1 MIFST
6 NCSDTCPIDKCG
18 LKFKSRMA
26 LIKHYTS
33 DHKEDEKK
41 DIIMKEIPTVIS
53 SQKPVDKSKG
63 RLISECL
70 FDILNFPNKQ
80 RKDLTNF

>member
-1 MIFST
+1 MIFPT

-26 LIKHYTS
+26 LMKHYTS

-41 DIIMKEIPTVIS
+41 DIIMEEIPTVIS
-53 SQKPVDKSKG
+53 SQKPVDESKG
-63 RLISECL
+63 QLISECL
-70 FDILNFPNKQ
+70 FDVLKFPKNNFVK
-80 RKDLTNF
+80 F

>member
-1 MIFST
+1 MIFPT
-6 NCSDTCPIDKCG
+6 DCSDTCPIDKCG

-41 DIIMKEIPTVIS
+41 DIIMEEIPIVIS
-53 SQKPVDKSKG
+53 SKKPVDKSKG
-63 RLISECL
+63 QLISECL
-70 FDILNFPNKQ
+70 FDILNFQKKKGNEKI
-80 RKDLTNF
+80 